1 MEQLYDQFQRK
12 IDYLR
17 LSITDRCNLRCVY
30 CMPEDKVYENN
41 LINDTLSFND
51 YKFII
56 NGLSQVGIK
65 KIKFTGGEPLLYPHL
80 IELIK
85 YAHYECNIDDISITT
100 NGIGLNEIAYELKRS
115 GLKSVNISLDSLK
128 SYKYKSITRGG
139 NLTDVLKSINRCL
152 ELGIKVKINCVVI
165 KRFNDDEV
173 YDFIEMAN
181 YYPIDVRFIEL
192 MPLGEGEY
200 FYENGYF
207 NISNFINDIDELY
220 KIEDEKGS
228 TARLYQAKYAKGR
241 IGIITPISCKF
252 CNTCNRIRITSD
264 GKIKLCLHS
273 NEETDIRYYLNKP
286 MIFKEVLKEIIL
298 KKPDKHNL
306 LENNSSDTY
315 RQMYEIGG

>member
-1 MEQLYDQFQRK
+1 MLDGYERN
-12 IDYLR
+12 IDYARISL
-17 LSITDRCNLRCVY
+17 TDKCNLRCVY

-241 IGIITPISCKF
+241 IGIITPISCQF

-273 NEETDIRYYLNKP
+273 NEETDIMYYLNKP

-306 LENNSSDTY
+306 LESNSSDTY

>member
-1 MEQLYDQFQRK
+1 MLDGYERN
-12 IDYLR
+12 IDYARISL
-17 LSITDRCNLRCVY
+17 TDKCNLRCVY

-192 MPLGEGEY
+192 MPIGEGEY

-207 NISNFINDIDELY
+207 NISKLINEIDELY

-241 IGIITPISCKF
+241 IGIITPISCQF

>member
-1 MEQLYDQFQRK
+1 MLDGYERN
-12 IDYLR
+12 IDYARISL
-17 LSITDRCNLRCVY
+17 TDKCNLRCVY

-85 YAHYECNIDDISITT
+85 YAHYECNIDDLSITT

-241 IGIITPISCKF
+241 IGIITPISCQF

-306 LENNSSDTY
+306 LESNSSDTY

>member
-1 MEQLYDQFQRK
+1 MLDGYERN
-12 IDYLR
+12 IDYARISL
-17 LSITDRCNLRCVY
+17 TDKCNLRCVY

-207 NISNFINDIDELY
+207 NISNFINDIDKLY

-241 IGIITPISCKF
+241 IGIITPISCQF

-306 LENNSSDTY
+306 LESNSSDTY

>member
-1 MEQLYDQFQRK
+1 MLDGYERN
-12 IDYLR
+12 IDYARISL
-17 LSITDRCNLRCVY
+17 TDKCNLRCVY

-241 IGIITPISCKF
+241 IGIITPISCQF
-252 CNTCNRIRITSD
+252 CNTCNRIRISSD

-306 LENNSSDTY
+306 LESNSSDTY

>member
-1 MEQLYDQFQRK
+1 MLDGYERN
-12 IDYLR
+12 IDYARISL
-17 LSITDRCNLRCVY
+17 TDKCNLRCVY

-241 IGIITPISCKF
+241 IGIITPISCQF

-286 MIFKEVLKEIIL
+286 MIFKEVLKEIIH

>member
-1 MEQLYDQFQRK
+1 MLDGYERN
-12 IDYLR
+12 IDYARISL
-17 LSITDRCNLRCVY
+17 TDKCNLRCVY

-152 ELGIKVKINCVVI
+152 ELGITVKINCVVI

-241 IGIITPISCKF
+241 IGIITPISCQF

-306 LENNSSDTY
+306 LESNSSDTY

>member
-1 MEQLYDQFQRK
+1 MLDGYGRN
-12 IDYLR
+12 IDYARISL
-17 LSITDRCNLRCVY
+17 TDKCNLRCVY

-207 NISNFINDIDELY
+207 NISKLINEIDELY

-306 LENNSSDTY
+306 LENNSSDTN

>member
-1 MEQLYDQFQRK
+1 M
-12 IDYLR
+12 DYARISL
-17 LSITDRCNLRCVY
+17 TDKCNLRCVY

-241 IGIITPISCKF
+241 IGIITPISCQF

-306 LENNSSDTY
+306 LESNSSDTY

>member
-1 MEQLYDQFQRK
+1 MLDGYERN
-12 IDYLR
+12 IDYARISL
-17 LSITDRCNLRCVY
+17 TDKCNLRCVY

-41 LINDTLSFND
+41 LINHTLSFND

-200 FYENGYF
+200 FYENEYF

-241 IGIITPISCKF
+241 IGIITPISCQF

-298 KKPDKHNL
+298 KKPDTHNL

>member
-1 MEQLYDQFQRK
+1 MLDGYERN
-12 IDYLR
+12 IDYARISL
-17 LSITDRCNLRCVY
+17 TDKCNLRCVY

-41 LINDTLSFND
+41 LINHTLSFND

-207 NISNFINDIDELY
+207 NISKLINDIDELY

-241 IGIITPISCKF
+241 IGIITPISCQF

-306 LENNSSDTY
+306 LESNSSDTY

>member
-1 MEQLYDQFQRK
+1 MLDGYERN
-12 IDYLR
+12 IDYARISL
-17 LSITDRCNLRCVY
+17 TDKCNLRCVY

-192 MPLGEGEY
+192 KPLGEGEY

-241 IGIITPISCKF
+241 IGIITPISCQF

-306 LENNSSDTY
+306 LESNSSDTY

>member
-1 MEQLYDQFQRK
+1 MLDGYGRN
-12 IDYLR
+12 IDYARISL
-17 LSITDRCNLRCVY
+17 TDKCNLRCVY

-85 YAHYECNIDDISITT
+85 YAHYECNIDDVSITT

-207 NISNFINDIDELY
+207 NISKLINDIDELY

-241 IGIITPISCKF
+241 IGIITPISCQF

>member
-1 MEQLYDQFQRK
+1 MLDGYERN
-12 IDYLR
+12 IDYARISL
-17 LSITDRCNLRCVY
+17 TDKCNLRCVY

-207 NISNFINDIDELY
+207 NISNFINEIDELY

>member
-1 MEQLYDQFQRK
+1 MLDGYERN
-12 IDYLR
+12 IDYARISL
-17 LSITDRCNLRCVY
+17 TDKCNLRCVY

-41 LINDTLSFND
+41 LINNTLSFND

-241 IGIITPISCKF
+241 IGIITPISCQF

-306 LENNSSDTY
+306 LESNSSDTY

>member
-1 MEQLYDQFQRK
+1 MLDGYERN
-12 IDYLR
+12 IDYARISL
-17 LSITDRCNLRCVY
+17 TDKCNLRCVY

-41 LINDTLSFND
+41 LINHTLSFND

-207 NISNFINDIDELY
+207 NISKLINDIDELY

>member
-1 MEQLYDQFQRK
+1 MLDGYERN
-12 IDYLR
+12 IDYARISL
-17 LSITDRCNLRCVY
+17 TDKCNLRCVY

-207 NISNFINDIDELY
+207 NISKLINDIDELY

-228 TARLYQAKYAKGR
+228 TTRLYQGKYAKGR
-241 IGIITPISCKF
+241 IGIITPISCQF

-306 LENNSSDTY
+306 LESNSSDTY

>member
-1 MEQLYDQFQRK
+1 MLDGYERN
-12 IDYLR
+12 IDYARISL
-17 LSITDRCNLRCVY
+17 TDKCNLRCVY
-30 CMPEDKVYENN
+30 CMPEDKLNENN

-241 IGIITPISCKF
+241 IGIITPISCQF

-306 LENNSSDTY
+306 LESNSSDTY

>member
-1 MEQLYDQFQRK
+1 MLDGYERN
-12 IDYLR
+12 IDYARISL
-17 LSITDRCNLRCVY
+17 TDKCNLRCVY

-139 NLTDVLKSINRCL
+139 NLKDVLKSINRCL

-241 IGIITPISCKF
+241 IGIITPISCQF

-306 LENNSSDTY
+306 LESNSSDTY

>member
-1 MEQLYDQFQRK
+1 MLDGYERN
-12 IDYLR
+12 IDYARISL
-17 LSITDRCNLRCVY
+17 TDKCNLRCVY

-207 NISNFINDIDELY
+207 NISKLINEIDELY

-306 LENNSSDTY
+306 LENNSSDTN

>member
-1 MEQLYDQFQRK
+1 MLDGYERN
-12 IDYLR
+12 IDYA
-17 LSITDRCNLRCVY
+17 SISLTDKCNLRCVY

-41 LINDTLSFND
+41 LINHTLSFND

-207 NISNFINDIDELY
+207 NISKLINEIDELY

>member
-1 MEQLYDQFQRK
+1 MLDGYERN
-12 IDYLR
+12 IDYARISL
-17 LSITDRCNLRCVY
+17 TDKCNLRCVY

-228 TARLYQAKYAKGR
+228 TTRLYQGKYAKGR
-241 IGIITPISCKF
+241 IGIITPISCQF

>member
-1 MEQLYDQFQRK
+1 MLDGYERN
-12 IDYLR
+12 IDYARISL
-17 LSITDRCNLRCVY
+17 TDKCNLRCVY

-100 NGIGLNEIAYELKRS
+100 NGIGLNEIAYDLKRS

-241 IGIITPISCKF
+241 IGIITPISCQF

-306 LENNSSDTY
+306 LESNSSDTY

>member
-1 MEQLYDQFQRK
+1 MLDGYERN
-12 IDYLR
+12 IDYARISL
-17 LSITDRCNLRCVY
+17 TDKCNLRCVY

-207 NISNFINDIDELY
+207 NISKLINEIDELY

-228 TARLYQAKYAKGR
+228 TTRLYQGKYAKGR
-241 IGIITPISCKF
+241 IGIITPISCQF

-315 RQMYEIGG
+315 RQMYEIRG

>member
-1 MEQLYDQFQRK
+1 MLDGYERN
-12 IDYLR
+12 IDYARISL
-17 LSITDRCNLRCVY
+17 TDKCNLRCVY

-220 KIEDEKGS
+220 KIDDEKGS

-241 IGIITPISCKF
+241 IGIITPISCQF

-306 LENNSSDTY
+306 LESNSSDTY

>member
-1 MEQLYDQFQRK
+1 MLDGYERN
-12 IDYLR
+12 IDYARISL
-17 LSITDRCNLRCVY
+17 TDKCNLRCVY

-207 NISNFINDIDELY
+207 NISKLINDIDELY

-241 IGIITPISCKF
+241 IGIITPISCQF

-306 LENNSSDTY
+306 LESNSSDTY

>member
-1 MEQLYDQFQRK
+1 MLDGYERN
-12 IDYLR
+12 IDYARISL
-17 LSITDRCNLRCVY
+17 TDKCNLRCVY

-181 YYPIDVRFIEL
+181 YYPIDVRLIEL

-241 IGIITPISCKF
+241 IGIITPISCQF

-306 LENNSSDTY
+306 LESNSSDTY

>member
-1 MEQLYDQFQRK
+1 MLDGYERN
-12 IDYLR
+12 IDYARISL
-17 LSITDRCNLRCVY
+17 TDKCNLRCVY

-173 YDFIEMAN
+173 YDFIEMVN

-241 IGIITPISCKF
+241 IGIITPISCQF

-306 LENNSSDTY
+306 LESNSSDTY

>member
-1 MEQLYDQFQRK
+1 ML
-12 IDYLR
+12 
-17 LSITDRCNLRCVY
+17 
-30 CMPEDKVYENN
+30 EDTVYENN

-241 IGIITPISCKF
+241 IGIITPISCQF

-306 LENNSSDTY
+306 LESNSSDTY

>member
-1 MEQLYDQFQRK
+1 MLDGYERN
-12 IDYLR
+12 IDYARISL
-17 LSITDRCNLRCVY
+17 TDKCNLRCVY

-56 NGLSQVGIK
+56 NGLLQVGIK

-241 IGIITPISCKF
+241 IGIITPISCQF

-306 LENNSSDTY
+306 LESNSSDTY

>member
-1 MEQLYDQFQRK
+1 MLDGYGRN
-12 IDYLR
+12 IDYARISL
-17 LSITDRCNLRCVY
+17 TDKCNLRCVY

-241 IGIITPISCKF
+241 IGIITPISCQF

>member
-1 MEQLYDQFQRK
+1 MLDGYERN
-12 IDYLR
+12 IDYARISL
-17 LSITDRCNLRCVY
+17 TDKCNLRCVY

-241 IGIITPISCKF
+241 IGIITPISCQF

-298 KKPDKHNL
+298 KA
-306 LENNSSDTY
+306 
-315 RQMYEIGG
+315 R

>member
-1 MEQLYDQFQRK
+1 MLDGYERN
-12 IDYLR
+12 IDYARISL
-17 LSITDRCNLRCVY
+17 TDKCNLRCVY

-152 ELGIKVKINCVVI
+152 ELGIKVKINCVAI

-241 IGIITPISCKF
+241 IGIITPISCQF

-306 LENNSSDTY
+306 LESNSSDTY

>member
-1 MEQLYDQFQRK
+1 MLDGYERN
-12 IDYLR
+12 IDYARISL
-17 LSITDRCNLRCVY
+17 TDKCNLRCVY

-115 GLKSVNISLDSLK
+115 GLKSVNISLDYLK

-241 IGIITPISCKF
+241 IGIITPISCQF

-306 LENNSSDTY
+306 LESNSSDTY

>member
-1 MEQLYDQFQRK
+1 MLDGYERN
-12 IDYLR
+12 IDYARISL
-17 LSITDRCNLRCVY
+17 TDKCNLRCVY

-241 IGIITPISCKF
+241 IGIITPISCQF

-264 GKIKLCLHS
+264 AKIKLCLHS
-273 NEETDIRYYLNKP
+273 NEETDIRYYPNQP

-306 LENNSSDTY
+306 LESNSSDTY